1 MSDHLPVDGVQPSQP
16 YVDAARLRSALE
28 WFDADDPSYDP
39 IPVIRLG
46 EHDAAAARLDEP
58 LDRPVALDGHT
69 RALLAHLAG
78 AETLRVERAE
88 PDPALDL
95 DLYAECVGWC
105 HEAGVVR
112 VRDLVGRVVSRE
124 TFEREWTE
132 RCHASPLYT
141 ASEE

>member
-1 MSDHLPVDGVQPSQP
+1 MTDRLPVGGVRPSQP
-16 YVDAARLRSALE
+16 YVDAARLHSALS

-39 IPVIRLG
+39 IPVVDLA

-105 HEAGVVR
+105 REAGVVR
-112 VRDLVGRVVSRE
+112 VRDLVGRVVSPE

-141 ASEE
+141 DD